1 MENRGWTSRILPV
14 LISDWLIN
22 FIALISFDRL
32 RRPEEMRKRP
42 ILPRFNSTFRYTGT
56 YTYHQTRQLLLDRP
70 NPDFERVLSKRM
82 TKTLDLN
89 DRSLPR
95 SQSVD
100 PRMATIDVCQ
110 RFPWDNWNIS
120 FLFLECAITEYFS
133 NVREYSREWWSDNQ
147 MIQRSFFF
155 SPNVLLDQQCQ
166 EHLHPRW
173 IPMM

>member
-1 MENRGWTSRILPV
+1 
-14 LISDWLIN
+14 
-22 FIALISFDRL
+22 
-32 RRPEEMRKRP
+32 MRKRP

-110 RFPWDNWNIS
+110 RFP
-120 FLFLECAITEYFS
+120 
-133 NVREYSREWWSDNQ
+133 
-147 MIQRSFFF
+147 
-155 SPNVLLDQQCQ
+155 
-166 EHLHPRW
+166 
-173 IPMM
+173 